1 MVEPL
6 SSLSER
12 QKGRHGCV
20 VLWRVEDVGTWMV
33 AACFERRI
41 SFGAWKYTHGELRG
55 LGGAPWPARARCWT
69 TCACGA
75 AVTMASPPEMT
86 CCELLTIRGVCR
98 RRLGVDEAAVC
109 STSWRRAECAE
120 VVLSMARSVAPLH
133 GEHAIG
139 GSHDVA
145 GDVWKSRDAVDAAR
159 YANIVVRDREHLPP
173 LEQVPALRG
182 ARGRGGGSRR
192 RASSSST
199 TRRSAGCYS
208 WSRSLRDVVW
218 ALRGGHSTGSC
229 QLGSFFER
237 SRVFADGAERL
248 CVFACDGALVDSLP
262 WTSYDRRGAV
272 DVAKGCFGGAPP
284 GAVRELLFH
293 PRSSISTPGA
303 GRRGSRAPPTA
314 PAPRRRRPLAAPPPP
329 PRRPGALPRTS
340 SSMRR
345 APGCA
350 WTDWASLV
358 PSDSAKHDTLGFVW
372 RAETR
377 GAVRPLLC

>member
-1 MVEPL
+1 MLEPL

-86 CCELLTIRGVCR
+86 CCDLLTIRGVCR

-120 VVLSMARSVAPLH
+120 VVLSMAWSRAVLY

-199 TRRSAGCYS
+199 TRRSAGCCS

-237 SRVFADGAERL
+237 SRVFAGECGCASSRATGRSSIRCRGRPTTAE
-248 CVFACDGALVDSLP
+248 AP
-262 WTSYDRRGAV
+262 WTSPKVASAVRRPAQYGSCCSIRGAPSLRLERVVEDLAPRLRRRRRV
-272 DVAKGCFGGAPP
+272 DVAHWPRP
-284 GAVRELLFH
+284 RRLLDDQGL
-293 PRSSISTPGA
+293 SQG
-303 GRRGSRAPPTA
+303 RAPPCDVLLAVPGRTGRRSSRA
-314 PAPRRRRPLAAPPPP
+314 TPRSTTR
-329 PRRPGALPRTS
+329 S
-340 SSMRR
+340 
-345 APGCA
+345 
-350 WTDWASLV
+350 ASFGVRKLGV
-358 PSDSAKHDTLGFVW
+358 P
-372 RAETR
+372 
-377 GAVRPLLC
+377 